1 MRSSTARRPDGSRS
15 DPTGGLL
22 TTLTSSATPST
33 SAPRTP
39 SADESARGEPR
50 LRRRPLGRAG
60 RAVRFAGPG
69 RAVVAAAAAVAAVVL
84 GGCGSPEYR
93 FVSNNERDVVVRV
106 PWGWSRIDADEVEKI
121 GQTAAQQQQAE
132 ATPDQPGHWLAYF
145 DSAAKPAPKHI
156 VGDDLPSPVVWLRS
170 ENLPEEARQTLTT
183 DQLRDVLFPVS
194 EAGRAQLQVQAQATG
209 EKLPPFTLLSDDPV
223 RTRTAQGV
231 HVVFSMDGE
240 VFDQVTVTDTK
251 RTRFHMLLVHCSK
264 QCYDRSR
271 SQIAEITDSFTIK
284 NP

>member
-1 MRSSTARRPDGSRS
+1 VRSSTARRPDGSRT
-15 DPTGGLL
+15 DPTDGLL
-22 TTLTSSATPST
+22 TTLTSSATPS
-33 SAPRTP
+33 AGALRTP
-39 SADESARGEPR
+39 SADESARGAPR
-50 LRRRPLGRAG
+50 LRRRPPSLSGRS
-60 RAVRFAGPG
+60 G
-69 RAVVAAAAAVAAVVL
+69 RAVVAGAAAVAAVVL

-106 PWGWSRIDADEVEKI
+106 PWEWSRIDPGEVEKI
-121 GQTAAQQQQAE
+121 GQTAEQRQEAE

-156 VGDDLPSPVVWLRS
+156 VGGDLPSPVVWLRS
-170 ENLPEEARQTLTT
+170 ENLPESARQSLTA
-183 DQLRDVLFPVS
+183 DQLRDFLFPVS

-209 EKLPPFTLLSDDPV
+209 EKLPAFALLSDDPV
-223 RTRTAQGV
+223 KTRTAQGV
-231 HVVFSMDGE
+231 HVVFSIDGE

-264 QCYDRSR
+264 QCYERSR
-271 SQIAEITDSFTIK
+271 SQISEITDSFTIK